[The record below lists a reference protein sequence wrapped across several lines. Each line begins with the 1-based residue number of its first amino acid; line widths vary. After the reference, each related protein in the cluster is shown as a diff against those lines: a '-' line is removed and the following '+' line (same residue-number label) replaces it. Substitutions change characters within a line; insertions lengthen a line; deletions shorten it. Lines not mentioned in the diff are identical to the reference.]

1 MEAFAWGDNAEGCLG
16 LARGTSAALLPRE
29 LELHGLLPSER
40 VVSLACSERYS
51 GDSDGTASFAS
62 GVGGVSGLCSSIFS
76 VWITPKCCTYVHV
89 FFFSDFIS

>member
-62 GVGGVSGLCSSIFS
+62 GVGGVSGLCSSIFYFCLDY
-76 VWITPKCCTYVHV
+76 PKMLYICACV
-89 FFFSDFIS
+89 FLLGLH